1 MQEVF
6 DLIAQVAKS
15 EANVIIRGESGTGK
29 ELVANA
35 IHYNSLRADKP
46 LIKVNCAALPETIIE
61 GELFGHEKG
70 AYTGALSMRKG
81 RFELADNG
89 TIFLDEIGELSQAIQ
104 VKLLRV
110 LQEREF
116 ERLGGRTS
124 IKINAR
130 IITATG
136 SMFFRLKS

>member
-61 GELFGHEKG
+61 GELFGNEKG